1 MEYQIRCKI
10 FPGQFSGEFAVEGAQ
25 WNGENFSLFVPVKSV
40 VIDEA
45 PTRDRSVDGWL
56 KVRLWELAGDRAV
69 VQLPRESFESG
80 RFVTVDLSQFMVR
93 PEPVEVQG

>member
-25 WNGENFSLFVPVKSV
+25 WNGENFSLFVPAKSV

-56 KVRLWELAGDRAV
+56 KVSLWELAGDRAV

-80 RFVTVDLSQFMVR
+80 RFVTVDLSQFKVR